1 MAFTGFPEQGL
12 AFLRELARNN
22 DRDWFEAHRAAWD
35 EGIVPAMMA
44 WCGEL
49 TDRLRDVMPVLVFQ
63 PRIGGSLYRHVRP
76 EVLPLLALRR
86 RQLRQLCR
94 VTHTGQGG
102 VRLPAGRG
110 PARPLAAVLEL
121 DRKLQVSSQ
130 PAQSLQA
137 QTRSL

>member
-49 TDRLRDVMPVLVFQ
+49 GIIYMCTPF
-63 PRIGGSLYRHVRP
+63 SYR
-76 EVLPLLALRR
+76 
-86 RQLRQLCR
+86 
-94 VTHTGQGG
+94 
-102 VRLPAGRG
+102 
-110 PARPLAAVLEL
+110 AAVEL
-121 DRKLQVSSQ
+121 VEDPPR
-130 PAQSLQA
+130 
-137 QTRSL
+137 